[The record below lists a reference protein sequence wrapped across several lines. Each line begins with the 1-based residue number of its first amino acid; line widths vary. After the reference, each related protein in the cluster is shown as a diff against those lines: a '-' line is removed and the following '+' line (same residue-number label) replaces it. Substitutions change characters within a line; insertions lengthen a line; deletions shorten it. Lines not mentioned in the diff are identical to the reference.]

1 LEKWELLINSK
12 QLKYNI
18 MKKLLFLFSVSLLA
32 LTACNDV
39 VTEMVTYKV
48 NEPIF
53 MATETFRNSVK
64 VSKTPHTIGG
74 IGKMCFYN
82 NYLYISEPQKGIHII
97 NNTDPA
103 NPQSVGF
110 IELLGNADLAIRNGL
125 LYADSY
131 IDLVWFDVS
140 DPSSPELK
148 GRLDSIFPTALPLIP
163 NQYGINYTSTY
174 SGSKN
179 GIIVGWELKEV
190 TEPVSRYSGGWLKGG
205 IIPGGAVYDLAT
217 TSTNSAA
224 STGING
230 SMSRFTIYDD
240 KLYSVIN
247 NYLNIFDLT
256 GEIPK
261 KAAENFYIGW
271 NVETIFSNKTNL
283 FFGTST
289 GMLIYSVVD
298 PLKPIYQSCITHA
311 YACDPVI
318 VDNDLAYV
326 TIHSGSTCDYSAK
339 ENALIIIDVKDVKN
353 PTQLVTYNLT
363 NPKGLGI
370 DAGKLFLCDDGLKVY
385 KLTEPQTLMANQLAH
400 YTGMDGFDVI
410 PFNNTLM
417 MIADDGLYQYDYSD
431 MSQIKLLSK
440 IGIVK

>member
-1 LEKWELLINSK
+1 
-12 QLKYNI
+12 
-18 MKKLLFLFSVSLLA
+18 MKKLFFLFSISLLA
-32 LTACNDV
+32 LTACNDI

-64 VSKTPHTIGG
+64 VSKTLHTLGG

-140 DPSSPELK
+140 DPSNPLLK
-148 GRLDSIFPTALPLIP
+148 GRLDSIFTTALPTIP
-163 NQYGINYTSTY
+163 NQYSIDYNTTY
-174 SGSKN
+174 SGGSN
-179 GIIVGWELKEV
+179 GIIVGWELKEK
-190 TEPVSRYSGGWLKGG
+190 TEAVSQYRGGWLKGG
-205 IIPGGAVYDLAT
+205 WPEMMYDLAT
-217 TSTNSAA
+217 PTSTNSGTAT
-224 STGING
+224 TGING
-230 SMSRFTIYDD
+230 SMASFTIYDN
-240 KLYSVIN
+240 KLYTVIN
-247 NYLNIFDLT
+247 NNLNIFDLT
-256 GEIPK
+256 GEKPQ
-261 KAAENFYIGW
+261 KATDNMYVGW
-271 NVETIFSNKTNL
+271 NVETIFSNKSNL
-283 FFGTST
+283 YFGTST

-298 PLKPIYQSCITHA
+298 PLKPVYQSAISHA
-311 YACDPVI
+311 FGCDPVV

-326 TIHSGSTCDYSAK
+326 TIHSGNRCGQSTN
-339 ENALIIIDVKDVKN
+339 ELMIVDVKDVKS
-353 PTQLVTYNLT
+353 PKMLVSYGMTE
-363 NPKGLGI
+363 PKGLGI
-370 DAGKLFLCDDGLKVY
+370 DAGKLFLCDDGLKIY
-385 KLTEPQTLMANQLAH
+385 KITAPETLLANKLAQ
-400 YTGMDGFDVI
+400 YSCMNGFDVI

-431 MSQIKLLSK
+431 MNNIHQISKLA
-440 IGIVK
+440 IVK